1 MHFSFHVTL
10 NSMNFTTEQLK
21 IIYKAVRKFQIND
34 VPLNSKAY
42 QDCDVILNSL
52 FPTVTPQKDS

>member
-1 MHFSFHVTL
+1 
-10 NSMNFTTEQLK
+10 MNFTTEQLK

>member
-1 MHFSFHVTL
+1 ML

-34 VPLNSKAY
+34 VPLNSQAY

-52 FPTVTPQKDS
+52 FPKVKQPNES